1 MASKNFVVEAYR
13 SFTFTVTVTDSAGA
27 AINLTGETITM
38 DIKADYDATAI
49 ISLASGSGL
58 TITVGTGTIVV
69 FLTAAQ
75 CTSLLA
81 NNQYIYDIKSAEG
94 TTIQTYLSGT
104 IQAVPV
110 VTQ

>member
-1 MASKNFVVEAYR
+1 MATKNFVVEAYR
-13 SFTFTVTVTDSAGA
+13 SFTFTVNITDSAGA
-27 AINLTGETITM
+27 VVNLTGETITM
-38 DIKADYDATAI
+38 DIKTDYDAVATL
-49 ISLASGSGL
+49 SLASGSGL
-58 TITVGTGTIVV
+58 TITAGTGTIVV

-75 CTSLLA
+75 CTTLLA

-94 TTIQTYLSGT
+94 TTIQTYLNGT